1 MPKMEHRW
9 SASEPLKKANE
20 FIAELEIPVIG
31 KPMLQDPTEP
41 TSDIY
46 YPDAINDMDKGSLER
61 LVWQFSAYK
70 AYLEYQ
76 VGILRAKTKAIDT
89 SIDGVMNVEMAA
101 LIGEY
106 KRTKAKVPTKE
117 GLKAEIIS
125 NSEDVQKKMQIQIE
139 TQASLN
145 RTESLYNAYSHLYD
159 GVSRVITVRRDLV

>member
-9 SASEPLKKANE
+9 SASEPLKRANE
-20 FIAELEIPVIG
+20 FISDLEIPVIG
-31 KPMLQDPTEP
+31 KPVLQDPTDP
-41 TSDIY
+41 TSDTY

-89 SIDGVMNVEMAA
+89 SIDGVMNVEMAS
-101 LIGEY
+101 LIREY
-106 KRTKAKVPTKE
+106 KTTKAKVPTKE
-117 GLKAEIIS
+117 GLKAEIIA
-125 NSEDVQKKMQIQIE
+125 NSEDLQKKMQVQIE
-139 TQASLN
+139 TQASLT

-159 GVSRVITVRRDLV
+159 GVSRVITVRRDLI

>member
-20 FIAELEIPVIG
+20 FIAALDIPVIG
-31 KPMLQDPTEP
+31 KPVLQDPTDP
-41 TSDIY
+41 VSDTY
-46 YPDAINDMDKGSLER
+46 YPDAINDMDKSSLER

-89 SIDGVMNVEMAA
+89 SIDGVMSVELAS
-101 LIGEY
+101 LIREY
-106 KRTKAKVPTKE
+106 KITKVKAPTKE
-117 GLKAEIIS
+117 GLKAEIIA
-125 NSEDVQKKMQIQIE
+125 NSEDVQKKMQIQME
-139 TQASLN
+139 TQAFLS

-159 GVSRVITVRRDLV
+159 GVSRVITVRRDLI